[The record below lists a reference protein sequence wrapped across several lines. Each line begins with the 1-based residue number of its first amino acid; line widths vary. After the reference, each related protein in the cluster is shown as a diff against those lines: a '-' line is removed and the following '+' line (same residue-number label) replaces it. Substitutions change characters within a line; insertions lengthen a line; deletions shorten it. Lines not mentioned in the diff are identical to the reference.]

1 MVDASQLT
9 GPISVGLKNKR
20 FKIWWSPCED

>member
-20 FKIWWSPCED
+20 FKTWRIPCED

>member
-9 GPISVGLKNKR
+9 GSISVGLKNKR
-20 FKIWWSPCED
+20 FKTWWIPRED

>member
-1 MVDASQLT
+1 MIDVSQLT
-9 GPISVGLKNKR
+9 GPISVGLKKKR